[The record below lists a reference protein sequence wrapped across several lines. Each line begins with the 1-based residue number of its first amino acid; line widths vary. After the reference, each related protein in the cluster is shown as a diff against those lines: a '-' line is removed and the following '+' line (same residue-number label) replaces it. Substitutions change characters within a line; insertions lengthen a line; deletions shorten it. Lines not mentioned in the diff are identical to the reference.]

1 MLGLEEASELL
12 VRDLDREV
20 TERLP
25 DETRVFDLLDRA
37 RDPEERLEVLS
48 EVGANLV
55 RRRQVVASERVE
67 PGSKGGVH
75 QLLVVA
81 KVHQGV
87 APVEENCS

>member
-25 DETRVFDLLDRA
+25 DETRVLDLLDRA
-37 RDPEERLEVLS
+37 GDPEERLEVLP

-55 RRRQVVASERVE
+55 RRRQVGALQSASSPARKAA
-67 PGSKGGVH
+67 SI
-75 QLLVVA
+75 
-81 KVHQGV
+81 
-87 APVEENCS
+87 SSSS